1 MKKIT
6 QAENMLSKIISDIDN
21 MDKTSIK
28 KELSNILSEII
39 SLRKDAIYEDK
50 NGQEVIYDG
59 VEYPSVSS
67 LARHLGTH
75 NTTIYRWIFNGR
87 TADGIEVRFK
97 DPNRKVKDVP
107 RYHRRRNGILLNG
120 VVYKNMAEAA
130 RTTGYSISY
139 VKSRCVKL

>member
-6 QAENMLSKIISDIDN
+6 QAENMLSDVIKNIDN
-21 MDKTSIK
+21 MDNESIK
-28 KELSNILSEII
+28 AELKNILNEMKS
-39 SLRKDAIYEDK
+39 SRKNAIYEDK

-120 VVYKNMAEAA
+120 VIYKNMTAA
-130 RTTGYSISY
+130 VRATGYSIGY

>member
-6 QAENMLSKIISDIDN
+6 QAENMLSKIISNIDN

-39 SLRKDAIYEDK
+39 SLRKDAIHEDK

-75 NTTIYRWIFNGR
+75 NTTVYRWIFNGR

-120 VVYKNMAEAA
+120 VVYKNMAEAV
-130 RTTGYSISY
+130 RVTGYSIGY

>member
-6 QAENMLSKIISDIDN
+6 QAENMLSKIISNIDN
-21 MDKTSIK
+21 MDNASIK
-28 KELSNILSEII
+28 AELKNILNEIK
-39 SLRKDAIYEDK
+39 SLRKNAIYEDK

-67 LARHLGTH
+67 LARHLGTY
-75 NTTIYRWIFNGR
+75 NTTIYKWIFNGR

-97 DPNRKVKDVP
+97 DPNRKVKDIP

-120 VVYKNMAEAA
+120 VIYKNMSEAVRA
-130 RTTGYSISY
+130 TGYSIGY
-139 VKSRCVKL
+139 VKNRCVKL